1 MTIKSNEST
10 QLFIVHREESYN
22 LLFKLLDKL
31 TAKRL
36 IIFLSEI
43 LALARQHFVK
53 YYIKHLNPSKN
64 AYSPTFSLIN
74 EYIVSDLKIYHYDL
88 YRLSDYR
95 ELQEIGVDY
104 SLDSNGIHFI
114 EWPNKFA
121 DKLPTP
127 DIHIDFSLLSME
139 HFYLLIMNNRK
150 EVFFLVGPTCT
161 GK

>member
-36 IIFLSEI
+36 IIFLSGNI
-43 LALARQHFVK
+43 GVGKTTFVK

-127 DIHIDFSLLSME
+127 DIHIDFQSLEYGTFLS
-139 HFYLLIMNNRK
+139 INN
-150 EVFFLVGPTCT
+150 E
-161 GK
+161 